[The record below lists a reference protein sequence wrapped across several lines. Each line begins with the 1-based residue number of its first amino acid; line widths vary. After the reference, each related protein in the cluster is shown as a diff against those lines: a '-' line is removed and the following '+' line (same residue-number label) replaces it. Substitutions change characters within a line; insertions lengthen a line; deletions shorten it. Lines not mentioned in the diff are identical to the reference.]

1 MKYAWEKFKAYKT
14 LLLISIPNKYQGFIL
29 FLMLLAIW
37 YK

>member
-1 MKYAWEKFKAYKT
+1 MKFLWQKFKAYKT
-14 LLLISIPNKYQGFIL
+14 LLLISIPNKYQGLIL